1 MERAGSRL
9 KILAFVVAFMFVALS
24 TRLWFLQVLA
34 GPQHDRDAR
43 DNSLRT
49 VATDALRGDIVDR
62 SGRRLVH
69 NRISLEVRIRRDE
82 LGDEAEATLA
92 HLSEI
97 LGVPAQDLGEE
108 LGTKLYF
115 SYQPVPVAE
124 FVSEQVYFKVREE
137 PEKFRGVEVVE
148 QNVRSYPQ
156 GALGAHLVGWV
167 GQINAEEIDDPRFA
181 DYGPSDLVGKAGIE
195 ATYERWLRGEP
206 GEERFL
212 VNSDGEV
219 LREFDPKPAEPG
231 HDLRLSLD
239 LDVQRIVEDELAA
252 GIQRAR
258 TVFDP
263 STGTNLRANAGAV
276 VVMDPDTGGIVAM
289 ASWPTFRPSWFVRGL
304 TEGQRFHLFESKLA
318 PMLNRATQITYGPG
332 STFKPFVA
340 LAAMKE
346 GIASMG
352 GYYDCPAEYVHEGD
366 ESGTVFHNWDG
377 VGAGSLSIAQGLKVS
392 CDTQYYQWGSD
403 FYFRDAQTNKQ
414 ELQRRVKQWGFGR
427 LSDVDLPAEATGTV
441 PDRKYVADHH
451 ARYPDGWI
459 PGIDI
464 LLAIGAGE
472 MKATPLQV
480 AQAYAAIA
488 SGKLCR
494 PHLVSS
500 IEDGEGRVMKKIGGK
515 CRRVPYTQ
523 AELDYIR
530 EALRSVT
537 QGGTASS
544 VFAPCSLDVA
554 GKTGTAE
561 RPPFQDTSWFAGI
574 VPAERPQ
581 YVVVATVEQGG
592 FGAET
597 SAPIVRNIMSRIYR
611 TPCEG
616 PALGEAED

>member
-9 KILAFVVAFMFVALS
+9 KILAFVIAFMFVALS

-34 GPQHDRDAR
+34 GPQHERDAR

-49 VATDALRGDIVDR
+49 VMTDALRGDIVDR
-62 SGRRLVH
+62 DGVRLVH
-69 NRISLEVRIRRDE
+69 NRISLEVRINRDE

-97 LGVPAQDLGEE
+97 LGVPAQE
-108 LGTKLYF
+108 LGAELDTKLYY

-124 FVSEQVYFKVREE
+124 FVPQEVFFKVREE
-137 PEKFRGVEVVE
+137 PEKYRGVEVVE
-148 QNVRSYPQ
+148 QSVRNYPQ
-156 GALGAHLVGWV
+156 GPLGAHLVGWV
-167 GQINAEEIDDPRFA
+167 GPIYAEELDDRRFA
-181 DYGPSDLVGKAGIE
+181 GYGPSDLVGKAGIE

-212 VNSDGEV
+212 VNSDQEV
-219 LREFDPKPAEPG
+219 LREFDPKPPEPG

-239 LDVQRIVEDELAA
+239 LDVQRIVEDELAD
-252 GIQRAR
+252 GIERAR
-258 TVFDP
+258 TVYDE
-263 STGTNLRANAGAV
+263 STGRNLTANAGAV
-276 VVMDPDTGGIVAM
+276 VVIDPDTGGIVAM
-289 ASWPTFRPSWFVRGL
+289 ASWPTFRPAWFVRGL
-304 TEGQRFHLFESKLA
+304 TEAQRFQLFQSKLA

-340 LAAMKE
+340 LAAVKE
-346 GIASMG
+346 SIASIDR
-352 GYYDCPAEYVHEGD
+352 YYGCPAEYVHPGD
-366 ESGTVFHNWDG
+366 ESGTIFHNWDG
-377 VGAGSLSIAQGLKVS
+377 QDGGTLSIAQGLKVS
-392 CDTQYYQWGSD
+392 CDTQYYAWGSAFWKLD
-403 FYFRDAQTNKQ
+403 LDSGRQ
-414 ELQRRVKQWGFGR
+414 ELQRRMRQWGFGR
-427 LSDVDLPAEATGTV
+427 ESGVDLPAEAIGTV
-441 PDRKYVADHH
+441 PDREYVAAHRD
-451 ARYPDGWI
+451 RYPDGWI

-480 AQAYAAIA
+480 AQAYAALA

-494 PHLVSS
+494 PHLVAR
-500 IEDGEGRVMKKIGGK
+500 IEDGQGDVVKRIGGR
-515 CRRVPYTQ
+515 CRPIPYTE

-530 EALRSVT
+530 EALRGVT
-537 QGGTASS
+537 SGGTASS
-544 VFAPCSLDVA
+544 VFAQCPLDVS

-574 VPAERPQ
+574 VPSENPE

-597 SAPIVRNIMSRIYR
+597 AAPIVRNIMSRIYR

-616 PALGEAED
+616 PPLGQAED